1 VNLGLWGK
9 KKKKK
14 KILGGCCDG
23 FVVVV
28 VMIVVV
34 LKVCRVWGVLGTWV
48 AVNLGVWKTKYKMN
62 YFLLYFNMMYCKIKN
77 VMWDVL

>member
-1 VNLGLWGK
+1 MNLGLWG
-9 KKKKK
+9 KKKK

-34 LKVCRVWGVLGTWV
+34 LKVCRVWGVLGTWA
-48 AVNLGVWKTKYKMN
+48 AVNLRVWKTKYKMN
-62 YFLLYFNMMYCKIKN
+62 YFIIF
-77 VMWDVL
+77 